1 MILLKTFYVNILFLL
16 LRFQNNIILY
26 SFISLFYFWILLPY
40 YFSVKDFPFILY
52 KIWWKISIYGKKGI
66 QSRFIWNILQI
77 LEKHYSRESIIWIT
91 HFSRK
96 NDNKRI
102 SNIDD
107 IFKYHQNLVI
117 FFHFLFLLQRTYASV
132 SM

>member
-1 MILLKTFYVNILFLL
+1 MILVKTFYVNILFLL

-40 YFSVKDFPFILY
+40 YFSLKDFPFILY

-77 LEKHYSRESIIWIT
+77 LEKHYSRESIIWRT
-91 HFSRK
+91 NLSRK

-107 IFKYHQNLVI
+107 IFEYHQNLII
-117 FFHFLFLLQRTYASV
+117 FFHFLFLVERTYASV
-132 SM
+132 LM